1 MRKIINA
8 VLIAIFIVMGCGT
21 ESPNPSFRI
30 MTFNIR
36 YNNPADGENAWSHRK
51 GLVKSVIQFH
61 QANIFGVQEAL
72 KEQMSDLENS
82 LPEFSWFGVGRD
94 DGKEAGEYSAI
105 FYKKDRFDLLE
116 HDTFWLSETPDIL
129 GSMGWDAACV
139 RIVTWGHFK
148 DNISGKD
155 FFHFNTHFDHRGEA
169 TRENSCELVV
179 KKIKEIADETPAIL
193 TGDFNFPPSSPLY
206 SILVKNRSAETDR
219 VYLADAQ
226 SISAQPP
233 HGPDCSFFGFQG
245 MGRPGNK
252 IDYIFVSKGVT
263 VLQHGVLSD
272 HWNGKYPS
280 DHLPVLATIIIG
292 KQSIQEK

>member
-169 TRENSCELVV
+169 ARENSCELVV

-219 VYLADAQ
+219 V
-226 SISAQPP
+226 ISLMRKVFLLNLHTDRIAAFLVSREWE
-233 HGPDCSFFGFQG
+233 GPAT
-245 MGRPGNK
+245 RL
-252 IDYIFVSKGVT
+252 IIFLYQKA
-263 VLQHGVLSD
+263 
-272 HWNGKYPS
+272 
-280 DHLPVLATIIIG
+280 LPFYSTAFYQIIG
-292 KQSIQEK
+292 TANIPRTICQYLLQ